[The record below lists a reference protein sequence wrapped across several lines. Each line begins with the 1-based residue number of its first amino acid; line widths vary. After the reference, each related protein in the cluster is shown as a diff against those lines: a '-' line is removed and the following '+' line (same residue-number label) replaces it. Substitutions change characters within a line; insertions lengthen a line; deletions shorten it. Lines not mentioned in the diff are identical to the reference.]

1 MTEFKNTER
10 ELHFFRLRLS
20 VAGIA
25 VFIFFSLL
33 AARFV
38 WLQAYQ
44 HDHYAAQAE
53 DNRISV
59 VPVVPNRGLIVDR
72 NGVVLARNFAAY
84 TLEITP
90 SKIRGDLDELIDT
103 LGAIVDIQT
112 KDRRRFRR

>member
-53 DNRISV
+53 DNRISI
-59 VPVVPNRGLIVDR
+59 VPIPPSRGIIVDR
-72 NGVVLARNFAAY
+72 NGVLLANNYAAY

-90 SKIRGDLDELIDT
+90 RKVEDVEALIDHT
-103 LGAIVDIQT
+103 EKCPGADA
-112 KDRRRFRR
+112 